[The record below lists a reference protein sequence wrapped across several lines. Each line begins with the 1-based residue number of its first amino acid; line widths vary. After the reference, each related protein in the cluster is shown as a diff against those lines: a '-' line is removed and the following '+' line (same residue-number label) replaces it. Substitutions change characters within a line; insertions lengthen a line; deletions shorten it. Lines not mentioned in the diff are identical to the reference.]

1 MLRYNVNQFDIALK
15 PTHTLIDQV
24 TTMELYQLKTF
35 LAVAEEQHL
44 TRAAARLH
52 ISQPSVSTHIK
63 ALEEELGL
71 TLFIRTPKGMIL
83 SQDGKLIKLKAESA
97 LRAIEAVHRQADQL
111 KKDITGM
118 ARIGLNID
126 AQYLKASDLLTVLHR
141 KFPGLELHYF
151 QRHSLE
157 AHDQVQNGQLDAAFV
172 FEISTNSSLEA
183 TWLAKFG
190 IVIVA
195 PYQWKSRLENVNLES
210 LAELPWIWTDDR
222 CPFNRII
229 KQFFEPLGQ
238 LPGKMVVVDH
248 DTTIRKMV
256 AANAGLCVMVE
267 SEARD
272 AARQKQVLILTDR
285 VIELDLSL
293 IYLRKR
299 SNEPL
304 IKGLIEAACE
314 VWLPGHNRRHATLSR
329 EEKTTA

>member
-1 MLRYNVNQFDIALK
+1 
-15 PTHTLIDQV
+15 
-24 TTMELYQLKTF
+24 MELYQLKTF

-71 TLFIRTPKGMIL
+71 TLSIRTPKGMIL
-83 SQDGKLIKLKAESA
+83 SRDGKLIKLKAESA
-97 LRAIEAVHRQADQL
+97 LQAIEAVHHQADQL
-111 KKDITGM
+111 KKNITGI

-126 AQYLKASDLLTVLHR
+126 AQYLRASDLLTVLHR
-141 KFPGLELHYF
+141 KYPGLELHYC

-157 AHDQVQNGQLDAAFV
+157 AHDQVQNGRLDAAFV
-172 FEISTNSSLEA
+172 FEIYTNSGLEA

-195 PYQWKSRLENVNLES
+195 PYQWKNRLESVNLES

-229 KQFFEPLGQ
+229 KQLFEPLGR
-238 LPGKMVVVDH
+238 LPEKMVVVDQ

-267 SEARD
+267 SEALD
-272 AARQKQVLILTDR
+272 AARQKQVLILSDR
-285 VIELDLSL
+285 VMELDVSL
-293 IYLRKR
+293 LYLRKR
-299 SNEPL
+299 SNDPL
-304 IKGLIEAACE
+304 IKGLIEAASE
-314 VWLPGHNRRHATLSR
+314 VWLPARNRHAASDKKHAKNCLKKAFWGPTKAR
-329 EEKTTA
+329 V

>member
-1 MLRYNVNQFDIALK
+1 
-15 PTHTLIDQV
+15 
-24 TTMELYQLKTF
+24 MELYQLKTF

-52 ISQPSVSTHIK
+52 VSQPSVSTHIK

-71 TLFIRTPKGMIL
+71 TLFVRTPKGMIL
-83 SQDGKLIKLKAESA
+83 SHAGKLIKLKAESA
-97 LRAIEAVHRQADQL
+97 LRAIEAVHHQADRL
-111 KKDITGM
+111 KKNITGI

-126 AQYLKASDLLTVLHR
+126 AQYLRASDLLTVLHR

-157 AHDQVQNGQLDAAFV
+157 APDQVQNGQLDAAFV
-172 FEISTNSSLEA
+172 FEVSTNSGLEA
-183 TWLAKFG
+183 QWLAKFG
-190 IVIVA
+190 VVIVA
-195 PYQWKSRLENVNLES
+195 PYQWKNRLENVDLEG
-210 LAELPWIWTDDR
+210 LAELPWIWPDER

-229 KQFFEPLGQ
+229 KHVFGSLER
-238 LPGKMVVVDH
+238 LPEKTVVVDH

-256 AANAGLCVMVE
+256 AANAGLCLMVE
-267 SEARD
+267 AEALD
-272 AARQKQVLILTDR
+272 AARQKQILILSDR

-293 IYLRKR
+293 LYLRKR

-314 VWLPGHNRRHATLSR
+314 LWLPAHNRHER
-329 EEKTTA
+329 EWVSSLDQ

>member
-1 MLRYNVNQFDIALK
+1 
-15 PTHTLIDQV
+15 
-24 TTMELYQLKTF
+24 MELYQLKTF

-52 ISQPSVSTHIK
+52 VSQPSVSTHIR

-83 SQDGKLIKLKAESA
+83 SHEGKLIKLKVESA
-97 LRAIEAVHRQADQL
+97 LRAIEAVHHEADQL
-111 KKDITGM
+111 KKNVTGI

-141 KFPGLELHYF
+141 RFPRLELHYF

-157 AHDQVQNGQLDAAFV
+157 AHDEVQSGQLDAAFV
-172 FEISTNSSLEA
+172 FEVSANTGLEA
-183 TWLAKFG
+183 KWLARFG

-195 PYQWKSRLENVNLES
+195 PYKWESRLQNVD
-210 LAELPWIWTDDR
+210 LAELAGLPWIWTDNR

-229 KQFFEPLGQ
+229 KHLFEPLGR
-238 LPGKMVVVDH
+238 LPEKTVVVDH

-256 AANAGLCVMVE
+256 ASGAGLGLMVE
-267 SEARD
+267 AEALD
-272 AARQKQVLILTDR
+272 AVQQNQVLILSDR

-293 IYLRKR
+293 LYLRKR
-299 SNEPL
+299 SSEPL
-304 IKGLIEAACE
+304 IKGLLEAVCE
-314 VWLPGHNRRHATLSR
+314 VWLPACSSQEASER
-329 EEKTTA
+329 EENIMQCR

>member
-1 MLRYNVNQFDIALK
+1 M
-15 PTHTLIDQV
+15 IDQV
-24 TTMELYQLKTF
+24 TKMELYQLKTF

-44 TRAAARLH
+44 TRAAVRLH

-63 ALEEELGL
+63 TLEEELGL

-97 LRAIEAVHRQADQL
+97 LKAIEAIHRQADQL
-111 KKDITGM
+111 NKNITGI

-126 AQYLKASDLLTVLHR
+126 AQFLRASDLLAVLHHR
-141 KFPGLELHYF
+141 IPGLELHYF

-157 AHDQVQNGQLDAAFV
+157 AHDQIQNGQLDAAFV
-172 FEISTNSSLEA
+172 FEIPPNSGLDA

-210 LAELPWIWTDDR
+210 LAELPWIWTDDH

-229 KQFFEPLGQ
+229 KQFFDPLGR

-267 SEARD
+267 SEALD
-272 AARQKQVLILTDR
+272 AARQKQVLILSDR
-285 VIELDLSL
+285 VVELDLSL
-293 IYLRKR
+293 LYLKKR

-314 VWLPGHNRRHATLSR
+314 VWLPIETDIKDGAVG
-329 EEKTTA
+329 K